1 MEGIDKWAEPVATS
15 KPFQSPDSHIKEKS
29 QPKAYR
35 GQHTS
40 GADPGGGVMGADD
53 PPFQA

>member
-15 KPFQSPDSHIKEKS
+15 KPFESPDSHIKEKS
-29 QPKAYR
+29 QLKAYR

-40 GADPGGGVMGADD
+40 CILDTGKNIGT
-53 PPFQA
+53 